1 MSVLVWFDNEYIII
15 LAETQKLLTKK
26 AGPVKIIQ
34 EVCPSSIENI
44 PGIWKSDNNLKISW
58 NVFAINAMTEST
70 EQNQM

>member
-1 MSVLVWFDNEYIII
+1 MES
-15 LAETQKLLTKK
+15 
-26 AGPVKIIQ
+26 
-34 EVCPSSIENI
+34 I

>member
-1 MSVLVWFDNEYIII
+1 MSVLVWFDNAYIKKP
-15 LAETQKLLTKK
+15 AETQKLHTKK
-26 AGPVKIIQ
+26 AFPVKIIQ
-34 EVCPSSIENI
+34 EVCPSSVESI